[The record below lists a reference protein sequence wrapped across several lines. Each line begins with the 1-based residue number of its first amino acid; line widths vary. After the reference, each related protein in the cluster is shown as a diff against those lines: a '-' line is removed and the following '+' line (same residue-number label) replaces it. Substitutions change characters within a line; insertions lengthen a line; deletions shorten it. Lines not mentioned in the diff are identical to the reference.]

1 MRLFYILLFCP
12 FLSVAQVG
20 IGTNEP
26 EADLDI
32 EGSLLIQGNTK
43 VLSIPTIDPTEE
55 GYKYLMRLPETTP
68 GGEIRH
74 LEVENLSVAPV
85 NVINYTFTNLNL
97 DNLINVNLQYNSN
110 EYIVAIANFQYDGY
124 PIQKVNLGGNTR
136 SIGNFVT
143 QTFIS
148 NNTNTWHLEIRN
160 RYLSLSSGQPL
171 TYRITLIVYDRSFFR
186 QLPTVTT
193 NMGGQNSGSAS
204 SAPNF

>member
-20 IGTNEP
+20 IGTDEP

-43 VLSIPTIDPTEE
+43 IKSINSIGSTEE

-68 GGEIRH
+68 GGEIRY

-97 DNLINVNLQYNSN
+97 DNLTDVNLQYNSN

-143 QTFIS
+143 RTFI
-148 NNTNTWHLEIRN
+148 NNNTWHLEIRN
-160 RYLSLSSGQPL
+160 RSLNLSSGQSL

>member
-20 IGTNEP
+20 IGTDEP

-43 VLSIPTIDPTEE
+43 IKSINSIGSTEE

-68 GGEIRH
+68 GGEIRY

-97 DNLINVNLQYNSN
+97 DDLTDVNLQYNSN

-124 PIQKVNLGGNTR
+124 PIQKGNLGGNTR

-143 QTFIS
+143 RTFI
-148 NNTNTWHLEIRN
+148 NNNTWHLEIRN
-160 RYLSLSSGQPL
+160 RSLNLSSGQSL

>member
-20 IGTNEP
+20 IGTDEP

-43 VLSIPTIDPTEE
+43 IKSINSIGSTEE

-68 GGEIRH
+68 GGEIRY

-97 DNLINVNLQYNSN
+97 DNLTDVNLQYNSN

-124 PIQKVNLGGNTR
+124 PIQKGNLGGNTR

-143 QTFIS
+143 RTFI
-148 NNTNTWHLEIRN
+148 NNNTWHLEIRN
-160 RYLSLSSGQPL
+160 RSLNLSSGQSL

>member
-20 IGTNEP
+20 IGTDEP

-43 VLSIPTIDPTEE
+43 IKSINSIGSTEE

-68 GGEIRH
+68 GGEIRY

-97 DNLINVNLQYNSN
+97 DNLTDVNLQYNSN

-124 PIQKVNLGGNTR
+124 PIQKGNLGGNTR

-143 QTFIS
+143 RTFI
-148 NNTNTWHLEIRN
+148 NNNTWHLEIRN
-160 RYLSLSSGQPL
+160 RSLNLSSGQSL

-186 QLPTVTT
+186 QLPPVTT
-193 NMGGQNSGSAS
+193 NMEGQNSGSAL

>member
-20 IGTNEP
+20 IGTDEP

-43 VLSIPTIDPTEE
+43 VLSIPTIGSTEE

-97 DNLINVNLQYNSN
+97 DNLTDVNLQYNSN

-124 PIQKVNLGGNTR
+124 PIQKGNLGGNTR

-143 QTFIS
+143 RTFII
-148 NNTNTWHLEIRN
+148 NNIWHLEIRN
-160 RYLSLSSGQPL
+160 RSLSLSSGQPL

-186 QLPTVTT
+186 QLPPVTT

>member
-20 IGTNEP
+20 IGTDEP

-43 VLSIPTIDPTEE
+43 IKSINSIGSTEE

-97 DNLINVNLQYNSN
+97 DNLTDVNLQYNSN

-124 PIQKVNLGGNTR
+124 PIQKGNLGGNTR

-143 QTFIS
+143 RTFI
-148 NNTNTWHLEIRN
+148 NNNTWHLEIRN
-160 RYLSLSSGQPL
+160 RSLNLSSGQSL